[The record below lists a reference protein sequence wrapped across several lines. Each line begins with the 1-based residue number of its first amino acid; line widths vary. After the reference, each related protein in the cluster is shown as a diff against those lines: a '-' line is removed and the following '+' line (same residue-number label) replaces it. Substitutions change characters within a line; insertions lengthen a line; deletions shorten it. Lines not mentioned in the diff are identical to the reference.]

1 MLTAYC
7 TFHSRKLTFV
17 TELAFQFVWDLANIQ
32 QPSVG
37 RTDIVSK
44 VLCVYIF
51 IMVAL
56 ACLYFLNTLCQPNTF
71 TLPLLAINLQLSA
84 SKFDVNMERLY

>member
-1 MLTAYC
+1 M
-7 TFHSRKLTFV
+7 
-17 TELAFQFVWDLANIQ
+17 ELAFQFVWDLANIQ

-51 IMVAL
+51 IMVA
-56 ACLYFLNTLCQPNTF
+56 FGMS
-71 TLPLLAINLQLSA
+71 LLFEHIMSTQYIYIAIVS
-84 SKFDVNMERLY
+84 Y